1 MPERAASR
9 ALFSAL
15 SDGLAEVHVSVEA
28 IQEVVRH
35 RMRRSDRASALIIGR
50 ALLRACHVHAY
61 DEEVAAKALDLIDQ
75 CPVRGR
81 DAIHAATASTSGFDT
96 IVTLDQDFALV
107 PGLAVI
113 SPSEALG

>member
-1 MPERAASR
+1 M
-9 ALFSAL
+9 FSAL

-61 DEEVAAKALDLIDQ
+61 DEEVVAKALDLIDQ
-75 CPVRGR
+75 CPVRGAMRSTR
-81 DAIHAATASTSGFDT
+81 DG
-96 IVTLDQDFALV
+96 VNV
-107 PGLAVI
+107 GV
-113 SPSEALG
+113 